1 MHFKVRYL
9 VNNDTLENSF
19 INSALIA
26 TIVARGG
33 GGGYFLIRG

>member
-9 VNNDTLENSF
+9 VNNDTLENRF

-26 TIVARGG
+26 TIVVRG

>member
-1 MHFKVRYL
+1 MPKKII

-33 GGGYFLIRG
+33 GGGTFL